1 MRVLIVEDDPMIG
14 KALHTALADEA
25 MTPDWVRNA
34 NDAEHALA
42 THNYALVLL
51 DIGLPGRSGF
61 DLLRNLRS
69 RGEEVPAVI
78 ISARDDLDGRVDGL
92 DLGADDYLVK
102 PFEMRELL
110 ARMRAVMRRRHGGR
124 AVSDLKNGEITLDLN
139 SHRMTYRDV
148 SHVLPAKEFAL
159 VRTLMERPGA
169 VFSRAQLEEQLY
181 GWGEEA
187 ESNAIDVLIHYIRRK
202 FGKDIILNMRGVGW
216 MIDKAAR

>member
-1 MRVLIVEDDPMIG
+1 MRILIVEDDPMIG
-14 KALHTALADEA
+14 KALRTALRDEA
-25 MTPDWVRNA
+25 MTVDWVRDA

-42 THNYALVLL
+42 THSYTLVLL

-61 DLLRNLRS
+61 DLLRSLRG
-69 RGEEVPAVI
+69 RGEEIPTLI
-78 ISARDDLDGRVDGL
+78 ISARDDLDNRVDGL

-110 ARMRAVMRRRHGGR
+110 ARMRAIMRRRHGGQ
-124 AVSDLKNGEITLDLN
+124 AVSSLTNGEITLDLN
-139 SHRMTYRDV
+139 SHQMGFRGIA
-148 SHVLPAKEFAL
+148 HLLPAKEFAL
-159 VRTLMERPGA
+159 VRALMERPGA

-181 GWGEEA
+181 GWGEEV

-202 FGKDIILNMRGVGW
+202 FGRDVILNMRGVGW

>member
-181 GWGEEA
+181 GWGEEV